1 MSEKMLFFKAEKIEK
16 EKGKWRSCERNWHL
30 RKRLQFLLAPSF
42 KKVYSKDK
50 QYV

>member
-1 MSEKMLFFKAEKIEK
+1 MSDKNVVSLDQKILVSLR
-16 EKGKWRSCERNWHL
+16 KWWIYEGNKHL

-42 KKVYSKDK
+42 KRGYSKDK